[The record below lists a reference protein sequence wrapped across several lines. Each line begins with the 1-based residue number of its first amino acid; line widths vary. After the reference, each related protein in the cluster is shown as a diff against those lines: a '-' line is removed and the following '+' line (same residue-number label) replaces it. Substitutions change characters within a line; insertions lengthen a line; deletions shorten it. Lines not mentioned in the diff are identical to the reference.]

1 MFYDIMQITIISIA
15 ALIAIIYLSICQK
28 QHAELYN
35 KVFEAGFT
43 HDISAESVEKYR
55 RNYVLFKTLY
65 LIFDY
70 PYKYYTFK
78 HFEV

>member
-35 KVFEAGFT
+35 KVFEA
-43 HDISAESVEKYR
+43 ISRKVSKKLRFNRNHVNCNLLPYR
-55 RNYVLFKTLY
+55 IDADVLY
-65 LIFDY
+65 
-70 PYKYYTFK
+70 
-78 HFEV
+78 

>member
-35 KVFEAGFT
+35 KVFEARFT

-55 RNYVLFKTLY
+55 RN
-65 LIFDY
+65 
-70 PYKYYTFK
+70 
-78 HFEV
+78 

>member
-35 KVFEAGFT
+35 KVFEARFT
-43 HDISAESVEKYR
+43 HDLSAESVEKYR
-55 RNYVLFKTLY
+55 RNHVNCNLLPYRIDADVLY
-65 LIFDY
+65 
-70 PYKYYTFK
+70 
-78 HFEV
+78 

>member
-35 KVFEAGFT
+35 KVFETRFT
-43 HDISAESVEKYR
+43 HDLSAESVEKYR
-55 RNYVLFKTLY
+55 RNYVLTE
-65 LIFDY
+65 IM
-70 PYKYYTFK
+70 
-78 HFEV
+78 

>member
-55 RNYVLFKTLY
+55 RNHVNCNLLPCRIDTDVLY
-65 LIFDY
+65 
-70 PYKYYTFK
+70 
-78 HFEV
+78 

>member
-35 KVFEAGFT
+35 KVFEARFT

-55 RNYVLFKTLY
+55 SKLRFNRNHVNCNLLPYRIDADVLY
-65 LIFDY
+65 
-70 PYKYYTFK
+70 
-78 HFEV
+78 

>member
-55 RNYVLFKTLY
+55 RNYVLKCNLLSCRIDTDVLY
-65 LIFDY
+65 
-70 PYKYYTFK
+70 
-78 HFEV
+78 

>member
-15 ALIAIIYLSICQK
+15 ALIAIIYLRICQK

-55 RNYVLFKTLY
+55 ENYILTK
-65 LIFDY
+65 IM
-70 PYKYYTFK
+70 
-78 HFEV
+78 

>member
-15 ALIAIIYLSICQK
+15 VPAAIIYLSICQN

-43 HDISAESVEKYR
+43 HDVSAESVEKYR
-55 RNYVLFKTLY
+55 RNYVLTE
-65 LIFDY
+65 IM
-70 PYKYYTFK
+70 
-78 HFEV
+78 